1 MSVYNLIEYSHNYW
15 KISGGLWQYYRN
27 EPSLTPANA
36 IGDFSGAKDNDKL
49 SKFKENITGKVGSNS
64 NKMLK

>member
-36 IGDFSGAKDNDKL
+36 IEDFSGAKDNDKL
-49 SKFKENITGKVGSNS
+49 FKFKRA
-64 NKMLK
+64 